1 MCKIPFGTPRTLRT
15 KKEKHMKTYEKKLQE
30 LTKRLDHQ
38 VTDIG
43 SAGGLN

>member
-1 MCKIPFGTPRTLRT
+1 M
-15 KKEKHMKTYEKKLQE
+15 KKYAKKLQE